1 MPLGAGHALHGAL
14 PGAKEFV
21 VAPGAAHTPALSHP
35 DVIAPAI
42 VEFLG

>member
-1 MPLGAGHALHGAL
+1 VPLEAGRALHDSL

-21 VAPGAAHTPALSHP
+21 VVPGAAHTPALSHP
-35 DVIAPAI
+35 DVVTPAI